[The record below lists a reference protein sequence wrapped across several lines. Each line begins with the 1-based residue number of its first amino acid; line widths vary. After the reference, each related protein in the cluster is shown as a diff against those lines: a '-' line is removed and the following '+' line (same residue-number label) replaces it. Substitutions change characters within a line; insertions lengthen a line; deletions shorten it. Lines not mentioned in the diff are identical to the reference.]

1 MVRKRGAGL
10 VGYDV
15 ECLDFVCTIYYHH
28 RHVIAR
34 ARVVWWWMKIT
45 PDKDLNY
52 RKKNFHFNLSTIP
65 IGVADFVSVVNGFG
79 ELLAG
84 TLHVGIVSARRPAET
99 VSEDDEKKN
108 HMSIIPE

>member
-1 MVRKRGAGL
+1 MVWKRGAGL
-10 VGYDV
+10 VGYVV
-15 ECLDFVCTIYYHH
+15 ECLDFVCTI
-28 RHVIAR
+28 VIAR
-34 ARVVWWWMKIT
+34 ALVVWWWMKIT

-52 RKKNFHFNLSTIP
+52 RKKNLQFNLSTIP